1 MMPKISV
8 IIPIY
13 NAEKYIG
20 ECIESIISQKYRDFE
35 VILVDDGSKDGSGII
50 CDRYVAED
58 SRFKVIHQENRGISA
73 ARNAGLEK
81 ARGEYITFVDSDD
94 CLAKD
99 MFDQWMKAAVKYDA
113 DIVKCL
119 ATKDKASL
127 DIVQQGESLLW
138 RIYQKDE
145 MYDKLF
151 ARSEIDWQ
159 YLSVWGKMYKREIC
173 KGVQFQPGRIEDGQ
187 LNCQVFHR
195 AQRIVGCEQRFYYWR
210 QNPVSF
216 SHKKFDQSRIEIG
229 EIYWNMYTYLAD
241 NAPEMKDYGLRKW
254 FRIALNIRYEAKKYE
269 EYRQDAK
276 EMSRQLKRR
285 KGLLIKNSKIE
296 IKEKGFVFLA
306 IYVEGLYDWFRRRQ
320 ERN

>member
-8 IIPIY
+8 IISIY

-138 RIYQKDE
+138 RIYQKKMKCMINYLQEVKLTGSTYRYGERCIKGRSAREYNFNQDE
-145 MYDKLF
+145 L
-151 ARSEIDWQ
+151 
-159 YLSVWGKMYKREIC
+159 KM
-173 KGVQFQPGRIEDGQ
+173 V
-187 LNCQVFHR
+187 NSTV
-195 AQRIVGCEQRFYYWR
+195 RF
-210 QNPVSF
+210 F
-216 SHKKFDQSRIEIG
+216 
-229 EIYWNMYTYLAD
+229 T
-241 NAPEMKDYGLRKW
+241 GLR
-254 FRIALNIRYEAKKYE
+254 
-269 EYRQDAK
+269 
-276 EMSRQLKRR
+276 
-285 KGLLIKNSKIE
+285 GL
-296 IKEKGFVFLA
+296 
-306 IYVEGLYDWFRRRQ
+306 
-320 ERN
+320 